1 MERPR
6 LFAVATA
13 LTMVGAAIFGGLV
26 AWKAEPLPEMA
37 RLDAYSVTVSDRH
50 GRLLSAFTTAEGRW
64 RLPLGIGD
72 VDARYLT
79 LLKFYED
86 KRFDRHAGIDPL
98 ALMRAAWQVT
108 RHGGIVSGG
117 STLSMQ
123 VARLIEP
130 RRKRSLSTKLR
141 QMAIAVKLE
150 QRFSKN
156 EILDLYLTLA
166 PYGGNLEGLRAA
178 SWSYFGKEPKRLSL
192 AEAALLVALPQSPE
206 TRRPDRFAP
215 TLQRMRDKVIDRALS
230 ARLVTA
236 EEARLAKAE
245 PVPVARRP
253 FPTLAIH
260 AAEAAMDERPSETRH
275 RLSIDAR
282 WQTSLEALLKERVEA
297 LGPKLAGAILV
308 VEHETGK
315 VRAHVGGVG
324 HLDKERAGALDLTRA
339 VRSPGS
345 TLKPFIYA
353 LAFENGIAHPETLL
367 EDRPGRYGAY
377 APENFDLTFQGTVS
391 ARQALQ
397 QSLNLPAIALLAEV
411 GPQRLTTRLQAAGAA
426 LQMPKDSTP
435 GLAVGLGGIGLRL
448 TDLAKLYA
456 GLARGGETVAL
467 DWREAK
473 STLDMDERR
482 LTEPLAAWYVGD
494 ILRGAPP
501 PANAPGGRIA
511 YKTGTSYGYR
521 DAWAIGFDRRHT
533 VAVWVGRPDASA
545 VPGLVARQVAAPIL
559 FDAFARIGTEPDQTS
574 PPAGALQARNG
585 GLPMALRH
593 LRRDIPKTVSAAFK
607 QPLRIAFPPDGARL
621 DIATGGSDQAG
632 SIALK
637 ALGGVAPLTWM
648 VDGVPVTQ
656 AELRRESQWR
666 PNGIGFMRLS
676 VIDAT
681 GATDSVR
688 IRLEQ

>member
-6 LFAVATA
+6 LFAAATA
-13 LTMVGAAIFGGLV
+13 LTLVGALAFGMV
-26 AWKAEPLPEMA
+26 MAWRAEPMPDLA
-37 RLDAYSVTVSDRH
+37 RLDAYAVTVSDRH
-50 GRLLSAFTTAEGRW
+50 GRLLSAFTTPEGRW
-64 RLPLGIGD
+64 RLPLGVGD
-72 VDARYLT
+72 VDARYLA
-79 LLKFYED
+79 LLKSYED
-86 KRFDRHAGIDPL
+86 KRFDHHRGVDPL
-98 ALMRAAWQVT
+98 ALLRALWQVS

-130 RRKRSLSTKLR
+130 RRKRSLPAKLR
-141 QMAIAVKLE
+141 QMALALKLE
-150 QRFSKN
+150 QHLDKRG
-156 EILDLYLTLA
+156 ILDLYLTLA

-215 TLQRMRDKVIDRALS
+215 TLQRMRDRVIDRAVS
-230 ARLVTA
+230 SRLATV

-245 PVPVARRP
+245 PVPNARRP

-260 AAEAAMDERPSETRH
+260 AAETAMAERPRENRH

-282 WQTSLEALLKERVEA
+282 WQASLEALLRERVEA

-308 VEHETGK
+308 IEHETGK
-315 VRAHVGGVG
+315 VRAHIGGVG
-324 HLDKERAGALDLTRA
+324 HLDKERAGALDLARA

-345 TLKPFIYA
+345 ALKPFIYA
-353 LAFENGIAHPETLL
+353 LAFENGIAHPETWL

-411 GPQRLTTRLQAAGAA
+411 GPQRLTTRLLAAGAA
-426 LQMPKDSTP
+426 IQMPKDSTP

-467 DWREAK
+467 TWREAAMPDK
-473 STLDMDERR
+473 DERR

-494 ILRGAPP
+494 ILKGAPP

-574 PPAGALQARNG
+574 PPAGALQARNAS
-585 GLPMALRH
+585 LPMALRH

-621 DIATGGSDQAG
+621 DIGQVEASEPATG
-632 SIALK
+632 IALK
-637 ALGGVAPLTWM
+637 ALGGVTPLTWM

-666 PNGIGFMRLS
+666 PSGIGFVRLS

-688 IRLEQ
+688 IRLEE